1 MQPIDLPTTLLR
13 TLITIVDLGG
23 YTRAAEALGRTQPAV
38 SLQIKRL
45 EALLGKKLIEPAGR
59 DIRLTEAGE
68 VLVRFARQML
78 QLNDE
83 AVASFVKPSAT
94 GMLRVGLPTDYA
106 VAFLQ
111 EAIADFGRQ
120 HADVTLEVHCDLSHQ
135 LTTLLQR
142 DALDIV
148 VGLLTTERSL
158 HLVKSWE
165 DRPIWAAATSYA
177 VDPKAPLSLVA
188 HPEGCEYRNRMLR
201 TLAGDQRSWRI
212 ALTSPDISG
221 LQQAVAAGLGIT
233 ALTEKTLTSDMR
245 VLDKQDGL
253 PPLEMIQIGLFYKHV
268 RLTDAGLLLSNLL
281 IERLDQA
288 AMIRSGKGDP
298 ST

>member
-1 MQPIDLPTTLLR
+1 MQPIDLSTTLLR

-68 VLVRFARQML
+68 ALVRFARQML

-94 GMLRVGLPTDYA
+94 GVLRVGLPTDYA

-120 HADVTLEVHCDLSHQ
+120 HADVTLEVHCDL
-135 LTTLLQR
+135 
-142 DALDIV
+142 
-148 VGLLTTERSL
+148 
-158 HLVKSWE
+158 
-165 DRPIWAAATSYA
+165 
-177 VDPKAPLSLVA
+177 
-188 HPEGCEYRNRMLR
+188 
-201 TLAGDQRSWRI
+201 
-212 ALTSPDISG
+212 
-221 LQQAVAAGLGIT
+221 
-233 ALTEKTLTSDMR
+233 
-245 VLDKQDGL
+245 
-253 PPLEMIQIGLFYKHV
+253 
-268 RLTDAGLLLSNLL
+268 
-281 IERLDQA
+281 
-288 AMIRSGKGDP
+288 
-298 ST
+298 